1 MSQKLKLKLSTTF
14 QLTIL
19 LFNEKLVNLSV
30 IEDSHVNPLQR
41 EGVQTQLSL
50 KLLVEDVCAISSG
63 HSRSEFALSSKAGQF
78 DLIHLWP
85 CNLASELRYNL
96 SARRESLHILKCHM
110 HTDVVTTTKWAMHLH
125 VSSRVHKEIGEH
137 GTTKKYTPHW
147 IRHCRKSQELR
158 LHPDLTGPHR
168 YSLRELSS

>member
-85 CNLASELRYNL
+85 CNLASELGYNL

-110 HTDVVTTTKWAMHLH
+110 HTDVLTTTKWAMHLH

-147 IRHCRKSQELR
+147 I
-158 LHPDLTGPHR
+158 
-168 YSLRELSS
+168 